1 MSQGTNN
8 TNTQNAGAAG
18 GTPSAEERIFTQA
31 QVDAIVAERLGRE
44 KAKFADYDTIKAKAD
59 KYDAAEEANKTEL
72 QKATDKAAKLQRQLD
87 ELKQSQA
94 QTAMRAKVAEDMK
107 LPAGLAEFLT
117 AADEDGCKAQAQKL
131 LDQIK
136 PGGYPAVP
144 DGGEPAPAAATGK
157 DAAWLNFA
165 AQLSNNQ

>member
-1 MSQGTNN
+1 MSQETN
-8 TNTQNAGAAG
+8 TNPQNAGENGTTPPAG
-18 GTPSAEERIFTQA
+18 ERTFTQA

-72 QKATDKAAKLQRQLD
+72 QKAVDKAAKLQKQLD
-87 ELKQSQA
+87 DIKRSQE
-94 QTAMRAKVAEDMK
+94 QTALRAKVAADMK
-107 LPAGLAEFLT
+107 LPAGLTEFLT

-136 PGGYPAVP
+136 PGSYPEVP
-144 DGGEPAPAAATGK
+144 DGGEPAPPAATGK